1 MLSPTSPFSEPQ
13 RFNNSPYSSS
23 EPFVLRLH
31 DDDHMG
37 LCILLKALYNHPSVP
52 RLLSFKQLVKMA
64 VVVDKYDCS
73 HATRMYGYRWMK
85 GWMTLAE
92 KPGYEEWLFVAWVWG
107 VEKSFGKL
115 FRKAVVGACVRRV
128 GGGIDKIPVFREKE
142 GRGGFGEL
150 VPEPVLSSVPIPNQ

>member
-1 MLSPTSPFSEPQ
+1 
-13 RFNNSPYSSS
+13 
-23 EPFVLRLH
+23 
-31 DDDHMG
+31 MG

-85 GWMTLAE
+85 GWTTLAE
-92 KPGYEEWLFVAWVWG
+92 KPGYEEWLFVGWVWG

-115 FRKAVVGACVRRV
+115 FRKAVVGACVRGV
-128 GGGIDKIPVFREKE
+128 GGGIDKVQVFKEKE

-150 VPEPVLSSVPIPNQ
+150 VAEPVLSIVPIPNQ